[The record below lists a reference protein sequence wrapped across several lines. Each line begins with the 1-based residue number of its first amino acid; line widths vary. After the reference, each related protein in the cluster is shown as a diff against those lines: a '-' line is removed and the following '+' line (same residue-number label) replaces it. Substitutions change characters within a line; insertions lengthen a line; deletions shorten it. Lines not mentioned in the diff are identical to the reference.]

1 MLLDESELVLGDT
14 VTCYFVGTKKT
25 SIAVIGISIAEK
37 PQFSLKY
44 SVPAY
49 QNSHFS
55 LWGTTERVG
64 FEPTVACT
72 TSAFEADALDH
83 YATSPYKHMQGS
95 KLHAQGTPSEGF
107 EPPTL
112 PLGRACSVQLS

>member
-1 MLLDESELVLGDT
+1 MNG
-14 VTCYFVGTKKT
+14 G
-25 SIAVIGISIAEK
+25 
-37 PQFSLKY
+37 
-44 SVPAY
+44 
-49 QNSHFS
+49 FS

-95 KLHAQGTPSEGF
+95 KLHEKGIPSEGF

>member
-1 MLLDESELVLGDT
+1 ME
-14 VTCYFVGTKKT
+14 K
-25 SIAVIGISIAEK
+25 SIAEK
-37 PQFSLKY
+37 PHFSLNLPI
-44 SVPAY
+44 PAD
-49 QNSHFS
+49 QVSHFS

-64 FEPTVACT
+64 FERTVACT

-83 YATSPYKHMQGS
+83 YATSPYRHMQWS
-95 KLHAQGTPSEGF
+95 ILHDNGIPSEGF

>member
-1 MLLDESELVLGDT
+1 MGVKTYIALFEIYIALL
-14 VTCYFVGTKKT
+14 
-25 SIAVIGISIAEK
+25 SIFG
-37 PQFSLKY
+37 
-44 SVPAY
+44 PAT
-49 QNSHFS
+49 SHFS

-83 YATSPYKHMQGS
+83 YATSPYKHMQWS
-95 KLHAQGTPSEGF
+95 ILHDSGIPSEGF

>member
-1 MLLDESELVLGDT
+1 LNE
-14 VTCYFVGTKKT
+14 YVG
-25 SIAVIGISIAEK
+25 
-37 PQFSLKY
+37 
-44 SVPAY
+44 
-49 QNSHFS
+49 HFS

>member
-1 MLLDESELVLGDT
+1 MNLL
-14 VTCYFVGTKKT
+14 
-25 SIAVIGISIAEK
+25 I
-37 PQFSLKY
+37 
-44 SVPAY
+44 PAD
-49 QNSHFS
+49 QSSHFS

-83 YATSPYKHMQGS
+83 YATSPYKHMQWS
-95 KLHAQGTPSEGF
+95 ILHDNGIPSEGF

>member
-1 MLLDESELVLGDT
+1 MLAWQMPKSGRLFKKRTYQSGCV
-14 VTCYFVGTKKT
+14 KT
-25 SIAVIGISIAEK
+25 SIYKK
-37 PQFSLKY
+37 PQFSLNLLI
-44 SVPAY
+44 PADRT
-49 QNSHFS
+49 SHFS

-83 YATSPYKHMQGS
+83 YATSPYKHMQWS
-95 KLHAQGTPSEGF
+95 ILHDSGIPSEGF